1 MPGVPARS
9 HALRLAPV
17 IALLALLCGLRAAP
31 ARAQS
36 PGRPQQVIVQSGDT
50 LSGIAVRFY
59 GSPAAV
65 ERIRAAN
72 NLADPD
78 RILAGS
84 TLVLPPADDATASG
98 TGNPARRV
106 TVAPGETLWAIAAR
120 EYGSAA
126 YAPALA
132 AANGI
137 TDPDRVLAGTTLILP
152 AQPLT
157 PSPSPARGRGVPEG
171 RGEGPLAGRR
181 ICLDPGHGGAVEPG
195 AVFDFGD
202 GRVLREADVVLD
214 IARTLRAWL
223 QADGASV
230 TLTRAEDRYLSLD
243 ERAALCNSA
252 GADITVSLHLNGGDD
267 PAWNGALT
275 LFAKLIDRR
284 LAEVLAMA
292 LQNGLGRT
300 APGRPFYAFGARPFD
315 GHVLL
320 RTFMPA
326 VIVEP
331 VFLTNP
337 AEARALL
344 APTSQPDSRRNQ
356 IVLETYRGI
365 RMYFAGQ
372 GGR

>member
-1 MPGVPARS
+1 MPRVPALARL
-9 HALRLAPV
+9 LR
-17 IALLALLCGLRAAP
+17 IASVLALLGVARAGP
-31 ARAQS
+31 AHAQS
-36 PGRPQQVIVQSGDT
+36 PGRPQQVIVQPGDT

-72 NLADPD
+72 NLPDPD

-84 TLVLPPADDATASG
+84 TLLLPADGANAAPPAAPGG
-98 TGNPARRV
+98 TGAGDRARRV
-106 TVAPGETLWAIAAR
+106 TVAPGETLSAIAER

-137 TDPDRVLAGTTLILP
+137 ADPDRVLAGTTLTLP
-152 AQPLT
+152 AALPL
-157 PSPSPARGRGVPEG
+157 AVAVPTG
-171 RGEGPLAGRR
+171 KGPLVGRR
-181 ICLDPGHGGAVEPG
+181 ICLDPGHGGTVEPG

-223 QADGASV
+223 QADGAAV
-230 TLTRAEDRYLSLD
+230 TLTRTEDRYLTLD
-243 ERAALCNSA
+243 ERAAICNSA
-252 GADITVSLHLNGGDD
+252 GADIAVSLHLNGGDD

-284 LAEVLAMA
+284 LAEVLAVA
-292 LQNGLGRT
+292 LQNGLART

-372 GGR
+372 GAR

>member
-1 MPGVPARS
+1 MPRIPALSR
-9 HALRLAPV
+9 ALRLAPM
-17 IALLALLCGLRAAP
+17 IALLALIGTLRVAP

-36 PGRPQQVIVQSGDT
+36 PGRPQQVIVQPGDT

-59 GSPAAV
+59 GSPDAV
-65 ERIRAAN
+65 ERIRVAN
-72 NLADPD
+72 KLTDPD

-84 TLVLPPADDATASG
+84 TLLLPPADDATASG
-98 TGNPARRV
+98 RGNPVRRV
-106 TVAPGETLWAIAAR
+106 TVAPGETLSAIAER

-137 TDPDRVLAGTTLILP
+137 SDPDRLLAGTILTVP
-152 AQPLT
+152 AQLPM
-157 PSPSPARGRGVPEG
+157 PGPSPARARGVG
-171 RGEGPLAGRR
+171 GDGPLAGRR
-181 ICLDPGHGGAVEPG
+181 ICLDPGHGGAIEPG

-223 QADGASV
+223 QADGAAV
-230 TLTRAEDRYLSLD
+230 TVTRTEDRYLSLD
-243 ERAALCNSA
+243 ERAAICNSA

-284 LAEVLAMA
+284 LAEVLAVA

-337 AEARALL
+337 GEARALL

-356 IVLETYRGI
+356 IVLEVYRGI

>member
-1 MPGVPARS
+1 MPRVPA
-9 HALRLAPV
+9 LARV
-17 IALLALLCGLRAAP
+17 VRIAPILVVLALLGVAPVAP

-36 PGRPQQVIVQSGDT
+36 PGRPQQVIVQPGDT

-72 NLADPD
+72 NLPDPD

-98 TGNPARRV
+98 TGNPVRRV
-106 TVAPGETLWAIAAR
+106 TVAPGETLSAIAAR

-137 TDPDRVLAGTTLILP
+137 SDPDRLLAGTILTVP
-152 AQPLT
+152 ASLPLAVAT
-157 PSPSPARGRGVPEG
+157 PTGK
-171 RGEGPLAGRR
+171 GPLAGRR

-223 QADGASV
+223 QADGAAV
-230 TLTRAEDRYLSLD
+230 TLTRTEDRYLSLD
-243 ERAALCNSA
+243 ERAAICNSA
-252 GADITVSLHLNGGDD
+252 GADIAVSLHLNGGDD

-284 LAEVLAMA
+284 LAEVLAVA
-292 LQNGLGRT
+292 LQNGLART

-372 GGR
+372 GAH

>member
-1 MPGVPARS
+1 MPRVSAPSRVV
-9 HALRLAPV
+9 RIAPV
-17 IALLALLCGLRAAP
+17 LALLALLCVARVAP

-36 PGRPQQVIVQSGDT
+36 PARPQQVIVQPGDT

-59 GSPAAV
+59 GSPDAV

-72 NLADPD
+72 NLPDPD
-78 RILAGS
+78 RILAGT
-84 TLVLPPADDATASG
+84 TLLLPPADGPTTPGASG
-98 TGNPARRV
+98 SSSARRV
-106 TVAPGETLWAIAAR
+106 RVAPGETLSAIAER

-137 TDPDRVLAGTTLILP
+137 ADPDRVLAGATLTLP
-152 AQPLT
+152 PVLPLAVAV
-157 PSPSPARGRGVPEG
+157 PAGK
-171 RGEGPLAGRR
+171 GPLAGRR
-181 ICLDPGHGGAVEPG
+181 ICLDPGHGGAIEPG

-223 QADGASV
+223 QADGAAV
-230 TLTRAEDRYLSLD
+230 TLTRTEDRYLTLD
-243 ERAALCNSA
+243 ERAAICNSA
-252 GADITVSLHLNGGDD
+252 GADIAVSLHLNGGDD

-284 LAEVLAMA
+284 LAEVLAVA
-292 LQNGLGRT
+292 LQNGLART

-365 RMYFAGQ
+365 RMYFAGE
-372 GGR
+372 GAR

>member
-1 MPGVPARS
+1 MPRVPALP
-9 HALRLAPV
+9 HALR
-17 IALLALLCGLRAAP
+17 IASVLALLTLLGEAPVAP

-36 PGRPQQVIVQSGDT
+36 PGRPQQVIVQPGDT

-72 NLADPD
+72 KLTDPD

-84 TLVLPPADDATASG
+84 TLLLPPADDATALG
-98 TGNPARRV
+98 AGGPVRRV
-106 TVAPGETLWAIAAR
+106 TVAPGETLSAIAER

-137 TDPDRVLAGTTLILP
+137 SDPDRVLAGATLTLP
-152 AQPLT
+152 PALPL
-157 PSPSPARGRGVPEG
+157 AVAVPTG
-171 RGEGPLAGRR
+171 KGPLAGRR
-181 ICLDPGHGGAVEPG
+181 ICLDPGHGGIVEPG

-223 QADGASV
+223 QADGAAV
-230 TLTRAEDRYLSLD
+230 TLTRTEDRYLTLD
-243 ERAALCNSA
+243 ERAAICNSA
-252 GADITVSLHLNGGDD
+252 GADIAVSLHLNGGDD

-284 LAEVLAMA
+284 LAEVLAVA
-292 LQNGLGRT
+292 LQNGLART

>member
-1 MPGVPARS
+1 MPRVS
-9 HALRLAPV
+9 ALPRVLLIAPV
-17 IALLALLCGLRAAP
+17 LLLLALLSAARAAP
-31 ARAQS
+31 ARAQG
-36 PGRPQQVIVQSGDT
+36 PNRPQQVIVQPGDT

-72 NLADPD
+72 RLSDPD
-78 RILAGS
+78 RILVGS
-84 TLVLPPADDATASG
+84 TLLLPPADDATVPAVSG
-98 TGNPARRV
+98 GPVRRV
-106 TVAPGETLWAIAAR
+106 TVAPGETLSAIAAR

-137 TDPDRVLAGTTLILP
+137 SDPDRVLAGATLTLP
-152 AQPLT
+152 AALPLAVAAPT
-157 PSPSPARGRGVPEG
+157 SK
-171 RGEGPLAGRR
+171 GPLAGRR

-223 QADGASV
+223 QADGADV
-230 TLTRAEDRYLSLD
+230 TLTRTEDRYLALD
-243 ERAALCNSA
+243 ERAVICNSA
-252 GADITVSLHLNGGDD
+252 GADIAVSLHLNGGDD

-284 LAEVLAMA
+284 LAEVLAVA
-292 LQNGLGRT
+292 LQNGLART

-337 AEARALL
+337 AEARALF

>member
-1 MPGVPARS
+1 MPRVPAL
-9 HALRLAPV
+9 ARLLG
-17 IALLALLCGLRAAP
+17 IASVLAVLALLGMARGGP
-31 ARAQS
+31 AHAQS
-36 PGRPQQVIVQSGDT
+36 PGRPQQVIVQPGDT

-72 NLADPD
+72 NLPDPD

-84 TLVLPPADDATASG
+84 TLLLPADGAAVASATARSG
-98 TGNPARRV
+98 AGGSEGGARRV
-106 TVAPGETLWAIAAR
+106 TVAPGETLSAIAER

-137 TDPDRVLAGTTLILP
+137 ADPDRLLAGTTLTLP
-152 AQPLT
+152 AALPLAVAAPT
-157 PSPSPARGRGVPEG
+157 GK
-171 RGEGPLAGRR
+171 GPLAGRR
-181 ICLDPGHGGAVEPG
+181 ICLDPGHGGAIEPG

-230 TLTRAEDRYLSLD
+230 TLTRGEDRYLSLD
-243 ERAALCNSA
+243 ERAAICNSA
-252 GADITVSLHLNGGDD
+252 GADIAVSLHLNGGDD

-275 LFAKLIDRR
+275 LFAKLVDRR
-284 LAEVLAMA
+284 LAEVLAVA